1 MRSWR
6 MWFFAGLILTAAVP
20 LVVLMLY
27 AFGSVWSFPD
37 LTPRRFDLRSLR
49 YVWEQRADILLCLG
63 SSLFYSL
70 SAALL
75 SLALCIWPAKLLAWK
90 DFPLKALLEG
100 LLLAPALVPAM
111 TFSMGVHYL
120 FIIWGLADTALGVIL
135 VLTIFTYP
143 YMLRALVSGFSTF
156 GPEYF
161 NCARN
166 LGAGPLC
173 ALIRV
178 ELPLLVP
185 AVVAGG
191 SLVFL
196 VSFSEYFLVFLIG
209 GGSVPSYT
217 GYLFPFLTSSD
228 RSLAA
233 LLTLLF
239 LVAPMLLFVATDM
252 VIMHSF
258 RKKGM
263 A

>member
-1 MRSWR
+1 VRAWR
-6 MWFFAGLILTAAVP
+6 IWFFTALILGAAVP
-20 LVVLMLY
+20 LLVLILY
-27 AFGSVWSFPD
+27 AFGSVWSFPQ
-37 LTPRRFDLRSLR
+37 LTPQRLDLRSLH
-49 YVWEQRADILLCLG
+49 YVWDQRWDILLSMG

-75 SLALCIWPAKLLAWK
+75 SMALCLWPAKLLAWHS
-90 DFPLKALLEG
+90 FPGKPLIEG

-120 FIIWGLADTALGVIL
+120 FIIWGLTDTTLGVIL
-135 VLTIFTYP
+135 VLTMFTYP
-143 YMLRALVSGFSTF
+143 YMLRALVSGYSTF
-156 GPEYF
+156 GPEYYA
-161 NCARN
+161 CARN

-173 ALIRV
+173 ALFRV

-196 VSFSEYFLVFLIG
+196 ISFSEYFLVFLIG

-228 RSLAA
+228 RSLAS

-239 LVAPMLLFVATDM
+239 LVLPMLLFVLTDVLVM
-252 VIMHSF
+252 NSY

>member
-1 MRSWR
+1 VKHWHY
-6 MWFFAGLILTAAVP
+6 WFFGALLVSAAVP
-20 LVVLMLY
+20 LAVLLLY
-27 AFGSVWSFPD
+27 AFSSVWTFPQ
-37 LTPRRFDLRSLR
+37 LLPRRFDLRSWQ
-49 YVWEQRADILLCLG
+49 YVWEQRGAVLLSLG

-70 SAALL
+70 SAAGL
-75 SLALCIWPAKLLAWK
+75 SLLLCIWPAKLLAWR
-90 DFPLKALLEG
+90 DFAGKALLEG

-111 TFSMGVHYL
+111 TFSMGLHYL
-120 FIIWGLADTALGVIL
+120 FIIWGLSDSMLGVIL
-135 VLTIFTYP
+135 LLTMFTYP

-156 GPEYF
+156 GPQYY

-166 LGAGPLC
+166 LGAGPIA
-173 ALIRV
+173 ALLRI
-178 ELPLLVP
+178 EFPLLVP

-196 VSFSEYFLVFLIG
+196 ISFSEYFLVFLIG

-228 RSLAA
+228 RSLASM
-233 LLTLLF
+233 LTLLF
-239 LVAPMLLFVATDM
+239 LLIPMLLFVLVDILVM
-252 VIMHSF
+252 NSY